1 MEQYTFDLLGSK
13 SDYVC
18 EDKEYEVIYE
28 VEGREIIVEQSLIR
42 LLAGFGGRNCI
53 NRVFEKFQERIKIK
67 Q

>member
-1 MEQYTFDLLGSK
+1 MEQYAFDLLGSK

-28 VEGREIIVEQSLIR
+28 VEGRKIIVEQSLIR
-42 LLAGFGGRNCI
+42 LLARHGGKSCL
-53 NRVFEKFQERIKIK
+53 NRVSEKFQERIKIK

>member
-53 NRVFEKFQERIKIK
+53 NRVFE
-67 Q
+67 